1 MTDESTNVLFV
12 FAGYRSTKGFKDGI
26 RGLFDMDQG
35 LEDRIKIK
43 ITIPDYTPEILED
56 IFFSTLHKKDISL
69 EQILQKKIFIFL

>member
-12 FAGYRSTKGFKDGI
+12 FAGYRSTKGFKDGV

-56 IFFSTLHKKDISL
+56 IFFSTLHKKGYQLGTDLTKEDIH
-69 EQILQKKIFIFL
+69 IL